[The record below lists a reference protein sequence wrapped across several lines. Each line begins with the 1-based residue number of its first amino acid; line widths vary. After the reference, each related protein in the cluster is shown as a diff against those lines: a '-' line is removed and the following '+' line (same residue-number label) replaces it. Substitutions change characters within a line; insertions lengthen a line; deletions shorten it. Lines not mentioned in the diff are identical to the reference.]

1 MFNPVRR
8 SKNIGK
14 TQGGRVK
21 DGRATEKWSRVFDEG
36 PWRQLS
42 ESGEELRLVRENPSR
57 GFYHPCSTEEYVQV
71 LSQLPENLSHRL
83 KAIVLRRTSKTDAL
97 FGVEA
102 RRRFRCVLINSFP
115 SSRCMVW
122 GAKPPTDQARRHYQ
136 PWCVNWKIVEGKWV
150 LEWSE
155 DEVRRYYLYHLFLH
169 ELGHINQPPFHA
181 LKRREDFAE
190 GFALEWARTLGVL
203 AK

>member
-21 DGRATEKWSRVFDEG
+21 NGRATEKWSRAFG
-36 PWRQLS
+36 QGLWQQLS
-42 ESGEELRLVRENPSR
+42 KSNKQLHLIRENPSR
-57 GFYHPCSTEEYVQV
+57 EFYHPCSAEEYVQV
-71 LSQLPENLSHRL
+71 LSQLPSELTLGL
-83 KAIVLRRTSKTDAL
+83 KAIVLRRMSKTDAL

-115 SSRCMVW
+115 VSHRMDW
-122 GAKPPTDQARRHYQ
+122 GPKPPTEFSIRHYK
-136 PWCVNWKIVEGKWV
+136 PWCSNWITDEGRWF
-150 LEWSE
+150 LQWSK
-155 DEVRRYYLYHLFLH
+155 DEIRRYYLYHLFLH

-190 GFALEWARTLGVL
+190 GFALEWARKLGVL
-203 AK
+203 T